1 MNKAEILRYLR
12 TNSRVQDEQLLNL
25 IDEEMALV
33 NNTVKPKSIYGIFDC
48 TVTEDTL
55 VIGDFQF
62 KSIRLAEN
70 LRGCRRVA
78 VMAATLGTEGDRLL
92 RTYAAEGARLVIM
105 QAVLASKIEE
115 ICDGVQQSI
124 ETENNVK
131 TRSRYSPGYYDL
143 DISEQKKI
151 FSLVEITKRC
161 AITLTDTFQMIPT
174 KSVTA
179 FAGIEEEDRL

>member
-12 TNSRVQDEQLLNL
+12 TNSKVQDEQLLNL

-33 NNTVKPKSIYGIFDC
+33 NQTVNPKSIYGIFNC
-48 TVTEDTL
+48 TVTDNAL
-55 VIGDFQF
+55 IIDNLQF
-62 KSIRLAEN
+62 SSVRLAEN
-70 LRGCRRVA
+70 LKGCKRVA
-78 VMAATLGTEGDRLL
+78 VLAATAGTEGDRLL
-92 RTYAAEGARLVIM
+92 RTYAGEGARLVIM

-115 ICDGVQQSI
+115 VCDSVQKSI

-131 TRSRYSPGYYDL
+131 TRSRYSPGYFDL

-151 FSLVEITKRC
+151 FSLLEITKRC
-161 AITLTDTFQMIPT
+161 GITLTDTCQMIPT

-179 FAGIEEEDRL
+179 FAGIEE